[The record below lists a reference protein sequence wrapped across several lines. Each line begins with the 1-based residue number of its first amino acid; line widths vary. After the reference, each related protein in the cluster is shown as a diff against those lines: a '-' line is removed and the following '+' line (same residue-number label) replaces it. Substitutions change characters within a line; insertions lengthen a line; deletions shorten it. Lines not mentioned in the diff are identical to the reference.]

1 MSESQGVGSNC
12 KTVVGGRPEHAR
24 RRAPT
29 PHSGPAYFSL
39 TLDELFD
46 YRSVLSEEELATLY
60 AELRAE
66 AMRDQPAALGC
77 LRATVRDHYADG
89 RLLVMMASL
98 LFEWATVG
106 LDPLGQAGSETSRVA
121 AEDGS
126 GALMAE
132 AADLLDHVID
142 EGSDSVAARQAVQ
155 MRAAVLVQSGSYTEA
170 VALLEPVVS
179 RQEIPQ
185 AMLLVTAY
193 KGLGRKDD
201 AWKLM
206 QAECLRSTS
215 LVEAL
220 LLQEV
225 GMAEDAEHARRAA
238 RAASAL
244 HGTLDL
250 DGINPSYR
258 ATVALE
264 LAGTLWRAG
273 DTDGALE
280 ALADAAD
287 LARELAPA
295 VPFSSQSSPLYDRI
309 APDANPGRF
318 GEAWAGHKEGQA
330 SDFVRAVREAVV
342 AAVADPAWGSLAD
355 DERFRELA
363 ASTATLVD
371 GGQGAR

>member
-1 MSESQGVGSNC
+1 M
-12 KTVVGGRPEHAR
+12 
-24 RRAPT
+24 
-29 PHSGPAYFSL
+29 
-39 TLDELFD
+39 
-46 YRSVLSEEELATLY
+46 LSEEELATLY

-185 AMLLVTAY
+185 AH
-193 KGLGRKDD
+193 GL
-201 AWKLM
+201 
-206 QAECLRSTS
+206 
-215 LVEAL
+215 
-220 LLQEV
+220 
-225 GMAEDAEHARRAA
+225 
-238 RAASAL
+238 
-244 HGTLDL
+244 
-250 DGINPSYR
+250 
-258 ATVALE
+258 
-264 LAGTLWRAG
+264 
-273 DTDGALE
+273 
-280 ALADAAD
+280 
-287 LARELAPA
+287 
-295 VPFSSQSSPLYDRI
+295 
-309 APDANPGRF
+309 
-318 GEAWAGHKEGQA
+318 
-330 SDFVRAVREAVV
+330 
-342 AAVADPAWGSLAD
+342 
-355 DERFRELA
+355 
-363 ASTATLVD
+363 
-371 GGQGAR
+371 